1 MGMRQTKARLGSI
14 ILMLAISIPAGGNE
28 AGRSTPMSEFVPLEI
43 HGWRAKGKDT
53 IYSRQSI
60 FDYMNGAGE
69 IYRLYGFRELFVRRF
84 VKAGQPDIVLE
95 MFDMGSPEDA
105 FGVLSH
111 GREGQGEDVGIGRDS
126 EYDRGLLFFWKGRFY
141 ISIYAV
147 RETSSAKRAVLNI
160 GGTISRAI
168 AVQGEKPKLI
178 DYLPT
183 HGLMEES
190 IRYFHNHLSLN
201 LHYFV
206 ADENILYLDDRTK
219 AVLARYQHKGAKTYL
234 LLIQYQTPKKAKAAL
249 RNFIRAY
256 IPEAK
261 RTGIAQVE
269 NGRWSAATVEHV
281 FVIAVFDAST
291 MAHAGT
297 IIKAAMERLEA
308 KGP

>member
-1 MGMRQTKARLGSI
+1 MGMRQKKACLGSI
-14 ILMLAISIPAGGNE
+14 ILMLAISIPAGGKE
-28 AGRSTPMSEFVPLEI
+28 AERPRLMSELVPLEI
-43 HGWRAKGKDT
+43 HGWRAKGKDAM
-53 IYSRQSI
+53 YSRQSI

-111 GREGQGEDVGIGRDS
+111 GREGQGEDVAIGGDS

-141 ISIYAV
+141 VSIYAV
-147 RETSSAKRAVLNI
+147 RETPSAKRAVLDA
-160 GGTISRAI
+160 GRTISRAI
-168 AVQGEKPKLI
+168 GVQGEKPKLI

-183 HGLMEES
+183 HGLMEKS
-190 IRYFHNHLSLN
+190 IRYFHNYFSLN

-206 ADENILYLDDRTK
+206 ADENILHLDDRTK

-234 LLIQYQTPKKAKAAL
+234 LLIRYQTPENAKAAL

-261 RTGIAQVE
+261 RTGVAQLE
-269 NGRWSAATVEHV
+269 NGRWSAARVEHV
-281 FVIAVFDAST
+281 FVIAVFDSPT
-291 MAHAGT
+291 MAHAEALM
-297 IIKAAMERLEA
+297 KAAMERLEA
-308 KGP
+308 KRP